1 MPQKS
6 AVFRM
11 VLGAW
16 LLALIVLTYA
26 YTGTLKSR
34 LTAPKHRFIINSLE
48 DAAANKKIMP
58 FVVKES
64 SVQEEF
70 MVNTL
75 ASFNKANQ

>member
-75 ASFNKANQ
+75 ASFNTANQ